1 MTLEEL
7 ERQTIETRLAEVGN
21 VTHVA
26 RSLGISTRTLQRKMR
41 CYGWP
46 RGIPGVGLPVKVTD
60 VQSGEKNTPAF
71 PECKGLVELGCE
83 SRLSGGVAVLLM
95 PTPHPK
101 KFYVRISELRPDAR
115 SSRVVHRH
123 IHRKSVDLPTENS

>member
-7 ERQTIETRLAEVGN
+7 ERQEIETRLAEVGN

-41 CYGWP
+41 DYGWP
-46 RGIPGVGLPVKVTD
+46 RGIPGVGLPVKLTY
-60 VQSGEKNTPAF
+60 VQSEENYTPAF

-83 SRLSGGVAVLLM
+83 MRLSDRVAVLLM
-95 PTPHPK
+95 PTSHPK
-101 KFYVRISELRPDAR
+101 KFYIRISELRPDVR
-115 SSRVVHRH
+115 PCKVVHRH
-123 IHRKSVDLPTENS
+123 IPRKSVDLPPENS